1 MFEGQNHAHAM
12 ATAFG
17 SLGGFGPAPAWYSE
31 ASKGAL
37 VQLLALTVLVW
48 QGGGALDWQYSL
60 AVAIVFTVLVR
71 VTSSMQVPAVPISVT
86 VGAPAAEEEAAAPA
100 AEEAPAAPTEFY
112 HNY

>member
-1 MFEGQNHAHAM
+1 MFEGQNHVHAM
-12 ATAFG
+12 ATALG
-17 SLGGFGPAPAWYSE
+17 SIGGFGPAPAWFAE

-37 VQLLALTVLVW
+37 VQLLALTVLVY

-60 AVAIVFTVLVR
+60 AVAIVFTVLVK

-86 VGAPAAEEEAAAPA
+86 VGAPAAEEAAAPA
-100 AEEAPAAPTEFY
+100 AEEAAAPTEYY